1 MLIVFCKL
9 LQRPTLL
16 KRSVRMLHD
25 LYLYNL
31 YIWVDNTSLL
41 SVYKYDARSCT
52 NTSIPHAPA
61 FVANTTVT

>member
-1 MLIVFCKL
+1 
-9 LQRPTLL
+9 
-16 KRSVRMLHD
+16 MLHD